1 MNVTLGKY
9 PNYLPDP
16 YEKHKDIAR
25 VCTIQTYTCVLCIYV
40 LSCMYMLDEG
50 FSYLTYF
57 LGFSRFARCPNIV
70 FTS

>member
-40 LSCMYMLDEG
+40 TIMYVYVYVDVG
-50 FSYLTYF
+50 
-57 LGFSRFARCPNIV
+57 
-70 FTS
+70 